1 MLGGLIS
8 GVVARWEMLGFS
20 KNPTF
25 TFSFYF
31 QFFLTFDLVVLLP
44 VFLPASIL
52 EPLPPLVLDLVIRIS
67 LLAPNENILLESFS
81 VQTGGDSWVFEITPW
96 RFSFWSS
103 GLRVFLGTF
112 VAFKISVKGA
122 SLFAELERTFK
133 ILSERVTLSS
143 ILNLHC
149 FRLWWKTAFPRNKLS
164 LNQQYRNTHNYRNI
178 PKETKIY
185 RIAPKYTK
193 QRRYIQIG
201 EVSLA
206 ISSTTNSR
214 TAHLKVVWGRHDAD
228 KEKHRQISHGLT
240 GAQRVSVGDSNQL
253 TLTNRVSER
262 SVARWPLKEPLG
274 LKKDRMLAAG
284 VTTRR
289 RCPLPD
295 EKVGR
300 SFWFP

>member
-1 MLGGLIS
+1 MQCKSYSHFFSKKFQHICVSLDVNFNESLISDVVSFQPLGPGVFQGGSQWAGTFITHLKDVLSDLDFFLSNVWNFLSSMSRNKKNIFHPSRFFLIQLGKGQTNIS

-193 QRRYIQIG
+193 QRRYI
-201 EVSLA
+201 
-206 ISSTTNSR
+206 
-214 TAHLKVVWGRHDAD
+214 K
-228 KEKHRQISHGLT
+228 
-240 GAQRVSVGDSNQL
+240 
-253 TLTNRVSER
+253 
-262 SVARWPLKEPLG
+262 
-274 LKKDRMLAAG
+274 
-284 VTTRR
+284 
-289 RCPLPD
+289 
-295 EKVGR
+295 
-300 SFWFP
+300 